1 MNIPNDYHSSIY
13 SGFSGRNV
21 RMFCNVEF
29 NFQRS
34 QTEVDSKNYLL
45 HEGLNLTDLGNSE
58 TDLEICSIWSEDPD
72 LNTDFYEQCK
82 KS

>member
-1 MNIPNDYHSSIY
+1 MCRIQ
-13 SGFSGRNV
+13 FS
-21 RMFCNVEF
+21 EIK
-29 NFQRS
+29 QKLT
-34 QTEVDSKNYLL
+34 QKNYLL